1 MEELYKKAS
10 YENLLE
16 HYIFELDK
24 GYLKFQSSTCFNLAF
39 DLDGNQIQD
48 LDDAKSQSKNLF
60 VNCLTLN
67 GSGYFILSWFKEN
80 HDYGIKIIKSIIN
93 NPLLIEDKLFSLVFL
108 YIHNTYV
115 SPTWYENLQHEQLKK
130 INQLQD
136 FWNEK
141 DTFSIDMICSNFDSI
156 KVVKHGCH
164 VLNPQTEF

>member
-24 GYLKFQSSTCFNLAF
+24 GYPKFQSSTCFNLAF